1 MDIKVEDYLSTEEL
15 RQIAADAFTEAMRN
29 KISEDLD
36 RILSNAAYHAVWQ
49 KVDEIIGESSD
60 EIIAKKA
67 VGVINDLTTF
77 SVFRAPDRFGP
88 SNHCWDVVVASVRKN
103 SDLVDAAVKKAI
115 HNLSKSEALEILK
128 SGVIQ
133 ISPIKPN

>member
-49 KVDEIIGESSD
+49 KVDEII
-60 EIIAKKA
+60 AKKA
-67 VGVINDLTTF
+67 VEVINDLTTF

-115 HNLSKSEALEILK
+115 HNLSKSEAIEILK